1 MVGRHVH
8 ARVTPPAA
16 AVTHPDVITVLSHV
30 ASAVAAQPTLQPQPQ
45 PWFGALPT
53 ISAGVGGVGGG
64 GALSPPAA
72 PPSAAFAPQLQPVLA
87 AAAAAAAAT
96 APAQQAPAAAM
107 AANVILPGEPL
118 VFYTMSSP
126 PVITASLQAPASM
139 IPIMATAPTING
151 MALTSPFIPVS
162 SNARVCNAIVYCR

>member
-1 MVGRHVH
+1 M
-8 ARVTPPAA
+8 
-16 AVTHPDVITVLSHV
+16 LSHV
-30 ASAVAAQPTLQPQPQ
+30 ASAVAAQPSLQPQPQ

-53 ISAGVGGVGGG
+53 ISAGVGGGVGG
-64 GALSPPAA
+64 GALSPPAAA

-96 APAQQAPAAAM
+96 APAQQAPAAM

-162 SNARVCNAIVYCR
+162 GARARVYNAIVYCR